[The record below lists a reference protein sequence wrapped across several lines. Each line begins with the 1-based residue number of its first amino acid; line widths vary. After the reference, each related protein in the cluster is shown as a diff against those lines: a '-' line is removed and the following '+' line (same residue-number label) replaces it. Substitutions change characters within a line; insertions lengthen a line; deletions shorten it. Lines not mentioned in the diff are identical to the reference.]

1 MGYVMYDLIEC
12 FSFRELKNI
21 STYRFLEISIAQV
34 EFIDRV
40 CAPLYT
46 ILSESFPWV
55 SPLLEGA
62 LANRSRWA
70 DLDDKVKMG
79 LTWIDHDII
88 EVPVE
93 DVEVIT
99 ITLGPKVFCTNIWN

>member
-1 MGYVMYDLIEC
+1 M
-12 FSFRELKNI
+12 
-21 STYRFLEISIAQV
+21 
-34 EFIDRV
+34 

-93 DVEVIT
+93 DVEVHS
-99 ITLGPKVFCTNIWN
+99 VFSVVKIFINSLNLSFRLER

>member
-1 MGYVMYDLIEC
+1 MYDLIEC
-12 FSFRELKNI
+12 FSFREFDKNL
-21 STYRFLEISIAQV
+21 STYRFLEIYIAQV

-99 ITLGPKVFCTNIWN
+99 LGPKMFCIKISN

>member
-1 MGYVMYDLIEC
+1 M
-12 FSFRELKNI
+12 
-21 STYRFLEISIAQV
+21 
-34 EFIDRV
+34 

-55 SPLLEGA
+55 SPLLDGA

-93 DVEVIT
+93 EVEVSFT
-99 ITLGPKVFCTNIWN
+99 FKNWVARVDVKDKY

>member
-1 MGYVMYDLIEC
+1 M
-12 FSFRELKNI
+12 
-21 STYRFLEISIAQV
+21 
-34 EFIDRV
+34 
-40 CAPLYT
+40 
-46 ILSESFPWV
+46 
-55 SPLLEGA
+55 SPLLDGA

-93 DVEVIT
+93 EVEVKIDGQRLLLT
-99 ITLGPKVFCTNIWN
+99 FIC

>member
-1 MGYVMYDLIEC
+1 M
-12 FSFRELKNI
+12 
-21 STYRFLEISIAQV
+21 
-34 EFIDRV
+34 

-55 SPLLEGA
+55 SPLLDGA
-62 LANRSRWA
+62 LSNRSRWA

-93 DVEVIT
+93 DVEV
-99 ITLGPKVFCTNIWN
+99 NINGWSKIVKTDICYIIRPER